1 MMMTPRKTKC
11 DFCRFW
17 TGSSCMTTP
26 SPANCKAALDEYY
39 ASLRSNQNQ
48 PTKSLRPWDRKR

>member
-1 MMMTPRKTKC
+1 MSPTTKTKC

-17 TGSSCMTTP
+17 TGRSCMTTP
-26 SPANCKAALDEYY
+26 SPTNCKAALDEYY
-39 ASLRSNQNQ
+39 ASLRNNQNQ

>member
-1 MMMTPRKTKC
+1 MNKQKTKC

-17 TGSSCMTTP
+17 TGRSCMTTP
-26 SPANCKAALDEYY
+26 SPTNCKAAFEEYY